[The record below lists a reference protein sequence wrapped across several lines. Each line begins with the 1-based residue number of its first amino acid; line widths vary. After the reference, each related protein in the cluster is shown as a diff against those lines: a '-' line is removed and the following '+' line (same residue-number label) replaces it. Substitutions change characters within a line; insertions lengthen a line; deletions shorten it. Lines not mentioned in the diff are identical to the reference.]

1 MATVTA
7 FLQTDYANSVSVSNS
22 TAVLTAGS
30 PGGGAT
36 AAPLTYGK
44 RRILHIVAMNTGTQ
58 SNRCAVSYTLGL
70 STGTT
75 APTPTSSSP
84 FFMGD
89 EGLTIDLG
97 DLYDQLQLAHDST
110 KNGNAS
116 TVAYSISV
124 MSKY

>member
-7 FLQTDYANSVSVSNS
+7 FLTPDYANSASVSNS

-30 PGGGAT
+30 PGVGTT
-36 AAPLTYGK
+36 AGPLTYGK
-44 RRILHIVAMNTGTQ
+44 RRLLHVSALNTGTL
-58 SNRCAVSYTLGL
+58 SNRCALSYTLGL

-75 APTPTSSSP
+75 APTPTATSP

-89 EGLTIDLG
+89 EGLILDLG
-97 DLYDQLQLAHDST
+97 DLYDQVQLGNDST
-110 KNGNAS
+110 KNGNAT